1 MNKLSPKTLSP
12 EMKLVFEV
20 EYTLDYEN
28 VSTNPD
34 IIKISWSFLSSR
46 ISDREENSGCRVAF
60 ALNFDG
66 INTTNSV
73 EDRCIYVK
81 YGNWYHL
88 NLLKHICNVLLEMQ
102 QAKYWIDAGFYSV

>member
-1 MNKLSPKTLSP
+1 MNKLSPETLSP

-20 EYTLDYEN
+20 EHPLDYEN

-34 IIKISWSFLSSR
+34 IIKGSWSFLSNK
-46 ISDREENSGCRVAF
+46 ISDSEENSGRRVAF
-60 ALNFDG
+60 VLNFDG

-81 YGNWYHL
+81 YGKWYHL
-88 NLLKHICNVLLEMQ
+88 I
-102 QAKYWIDAGFYSV
+102 